1 MAKSRTLEQIERI
14 KAKAARFVENVL
26 DDSDRADEI
35 EDESPE
41 EYAERKH
48 IRVLDNRHRRRVR
61 TVPSNK
67 ELQERIR
74 ELEDEND
81 ELQDRLDD
89 IAGLASG
96 DEDDDELDAD
106 DGEGEDQGED

>member
-1 MAKSRTLEQIERI
+1 MAKSRTLDEIERM

-26 DDSDRADEI
+26 DDPGRADEI

-41 EYAERKH
+41 EYAERKR
-48 IRVLDNRHRRRVR
+48 IQILDNPHRRRTR
-61 TVPSNK
+61 PMPSNK
-67 ELQERIR
+67 ELQERVR

-96 DEDDDELDAD
+96 DEDEEDIDN
-106 DGEGEDQGED
+106 GEGDGQGED

>member
-1 MAKSRTLEQIERI
+1 MAKSRTLEQIERM

-35 EDESPE
+35 ADESPE
-41 EYAERKH
+41 AYAERKH
-48 IRVLDNRHRRRVR
+48 IRVLDNPRQRRTRPM
-61 TVPSNK
+61 PSNK

-74 ELEDEND
+74 ELEDENQD
-81 ELQDRLDD
+81 LSDRLDD

-96 DEDDDELDAD
+96 DEDDEEGID
-106 DGEGEDQGED
+106 DGEGEDLGEAD

>member
-1 MAKSRTLEQIERI
+1 M

-35 EDESPE
+35 EDEDPLD
-41 EYAERKH
+41 YAERKH
-48 IRVLDNRHRRRVR
+48 IRVLDNPHQRRTRAM
-61 TVPSNK
+61 PSNK

-81 ELQDRLDD
+81 ELRDTLDD
-89 IAGLASG
+89 IAGLAG
-96 DEDDDELDAD
+96 GDDEEEID
-106 DGEGEDQGED
+106 DGEGEDLGED